1 MSKPSNKELINWL
14 AYLTVCIVWGST
26 YLAIKIGV
34 TGIAPL
40 FFTALR
46 FLIAG
51 TLMLGFAIVR
61 GYKFPT
67 LAREVVQHGI
77 VGLLLLFGGTGFVG
91 LASRY
96 ISSGS
101 SSLIVASSP
110 LLMALFQMAVYPEMR
125 KTDWRIWL
133 GLVIGFGGV
142 GLLIVS
148 GGGEMSLDPRGV
160 ALVLAAVT
168 LWCVGTIYS
177 RTVKPQCHVVVQIGL
192 QMLIAG
198 IGIMIASF
206 LSGENHTLQ
215 VSTSSLLAL
224 FYLVFFGSILAYSA
238 FIYIIQQ
245 WPLSRASTYAYI
257 NPVIAVLLGWLVLNE
272 PVTPSI
278 LLSMVVILS
287 GVILV
292 QSVNTRSKPVAE
304 KTDKSA

>member
-1 MSKPSNKELINWL
+1 MSKPRNQELINWL
-14 AYLTVCIVWGST
+14 AYLVVCIVWGST

-34 TGIAPL
+34 SGIAPL

-51 TLMLGFAIVR
+51 TLMLTYAKFKGCS
-61 GYKFPT
+61 FPT
-67 LAREVVQHGI
+67 LAREYVQLGI

-96 ISSGS
+96 ISSGA
-101 SSLIVASSP
+101 SSLVVASSP
-110 LLMALFQMAVYPEMR
+110 LLMTLFQMVVYPEMR
-125 KTDWRIWL
+125 KTDWRIWF
-133 GLVIGFGGV
+133 GLIIGFGGV

-160 ALVLAAVT
+160 ALVLTAVT

-177 RTVKPQCHVVVQIGL
+177 RTIKPQSHVAVQIGL

-198 IGIMIASF
+198 IGIIIVSF
-206 LSGENHTLQ
+206 LAGEEHSLQ

-224 FYLVFFGSILAYSA
+224 LYLVFFGSILAYSA

-257 NPVIAVLLGWLVLNE
+257 NPVIAVLLGWLVLSE
-272 PVTPSI
+272 PVTPRI
-278 LLSMVVILS
+278 ILSMVVILS
-287 GVILV
+287 GVIMV
-292 QSVNTRSKPVAE
+292 QTANSKPKKVLE
-304 KTDKSA
+304 KTDNSA

>member
-14 AYLTVCIVWGST
+14 AYLTVCLVWGST

-77 VGLLLLFGGTGFVG
+77 VGLLLLFGGTGLVG
-91 LASRY
+91 LAARF

-101 SSLIVASSP
+101 TSLIVASSP

-160 ALVLAAVT
+160 ALVLTAVT

-206 LSGENHTLQ
+206 LSGETHTLQ

-257 NPVIAVLLGWLVLNE
+257 NPVIAVLLGWLVLSE

>member
-1 MSKPSNKELINWL
+1 MFKQSKKELVNWL

-34 TGIAPL
+34 SEIAPL
-40 FFTALR
+40 FFTSLR

-51 TLMLGFAIVR
+51 TLMLSFAKWR
-61 GYKFPT
+61 GYNFPT
-67 LAREVVQHGI
+67 LPREYVQLGI
-77 VGLLLLFGGTGFVG
+77 IGMLLLFGGTGFVG
-91 LASRY
+91 LASRF

-110 LLMALFQMAVYPEMR
+110 LIMAIFQMFVYPDMR

-160 ALVLAAVT
+160 ALVLTAVI
-168 LWCVGTIYS
+168 LWCLGTIYS
-177 RTVKPQCHVVVQIGL
+177 RTLRPQSHVVVQIGL

-198 IGIMIASF
+198 IGIMIISF
-206 LSGENHTLQ
+206 LAGENHSLQ

-245 WPLSRASTYAYI
+245 WPLSKASTYAYI
-257 NPVIAVLLGWLVLNE
+257 NPVIAVLLGWLVLSE

-278 LLSMVVILS
+278 IVSMVVILA
-287 GVILV
+287 GVVLV
-292 QSVNTRSKPVAE
+292 QSVNTLPKPALEKAE
-304 KTDKSA
+304 

>member
-14 AYLTVCIVWGST
+14 AYLTVCLVWGST